1 MTRGTCEA
9 VTRGGARRAASLPE
23 EDGVRIVTTMLMVT
37 AVAALA
43 GCAPR
48 AEQVKPGTSEVVV
61 LATSDGFEP
70 AEVVVPKG
78 QAATVVFRRTTEKTC
93 ATEAVF
99 VETAAKHDL
108 PLNQDVR
115 VELAAD
121 RPDSL
126 HFACGMNMWK
136 GVVVSR

>member
-1 MTRGTCEA
+1 
-9 VTRGGARRAASLPE
+9 L
-23 EDGVRIVTTMLMVT
+23 LLT
-37 AVAALA
+37 AAALA
-43 GCAPR
+43 GCAPG
-48 AEQVKPGTSEVVV
+48 AEQAPQAEQAGPAGTEVVV

-70 AEVVVPKG
+70 AEVVLPKG
-78 QAATVVFRRTTEKTC
+78 QAATLVFKRTTDRTC

-99 VETAAKHDL
+99 VETAARHDL
-108 PLNQDVR
+108 PLDQEVR

-126 HFACGMNMWK
+126 HWACGMNMWK

>member
-1 MTRGTCEA
+1 
-9 VTRGGARRAASLPE
+9 VK
-23 EDGVRIVTTMLMVT
+23 IVTTMLVLVT
-37 AVAALA
+37 AAALA
-43 GCAPR
+43 GCAQKAEEVQPR
-48 AEQVKPGTSEVVV
+48 SEVVV

-78 QAATVVFRRTTEKTC
+78 QAATIVFRRTTDKTC

-99 VETAAKHDL
+99 VENGAKHNL

-126 HFACGMNMWK
+126 HWACGMNMWK

>member
-1 MTRGTCEA
+1 MLA
-9 VTRGGARRAASLPE
+9 LAATLA
-23 EDGVRIVTTMLMVT
+23 I
-37 AVAALA
+37 A
-43 GCAPR
+43 GCAQKP
-48 AEQVKPGTSEVVV
+48 AELKPGATEVVV

-70 AEVVVPKG
+70 AEVVLPKG
-78 QAATVVFRRTTEKTC
+78 EAATIVFRRTTDKTC

-99 VETAAKHDL
+99 AETGAKLEL

-115 VELAAD
+115 FELAAD

-126 HFACGMNMWK
+126 HFSCGMNMWK

>member
-1 MTRGTCEA
+1 MRLAIFAALLLTA
-9 VTRGGARRAASLPE
+9 AAS
-23 EDGVRIVTTMLMVT
+23 T
-37 AVAALA
+37 
-43 GCAPR
+43 GCAPK
-48 AEQVKPGTSEVVV
+48 AEQVQPGSTEVVV

-70 AEVVVPKG
+70 TEVVVPKG
-78 QAATVVFRRTTEKTC
+78 QAATLVFKRTTDKTC

-108 PLNQDVR
+108 PLNQEVR
-115 VELAAD
+115 VELPAD

-126 HFACGMNMWK
+126 HWACGMNMWK